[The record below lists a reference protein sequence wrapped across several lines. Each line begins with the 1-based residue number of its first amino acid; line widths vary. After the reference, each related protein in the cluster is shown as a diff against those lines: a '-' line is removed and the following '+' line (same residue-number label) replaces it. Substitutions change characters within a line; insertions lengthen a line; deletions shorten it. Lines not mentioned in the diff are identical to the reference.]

1 MGHHTIT
8 PKRNLSKLG
17 QATHIRPYL
26 LRNLEITHAN
36 QVWCT
41 DITYVLM
48 QMGYMYLTAVMD
60 VYSRLILA
68 WGISNTMEAG
78 WCKTVLEE
86 AIARFGVP
94 QIVNSDQGSQYTSD
108 LWTRYLEDERG
119 IKISMDGKGRALDN
133 RWIERFWRTIKR
145 NRLYL
150 YPSNTGLELHNQ
162 VDTYIRYYNQRNHQT
177 FKQKPMVR
185 YRESMELGLAS

>member
-1 MGHHTIT
+1 M
-8 PKRNLSKLG
+8 
-17 QATHIRPYL
+17 
-26 LRNLEITHAN
+26 
-36 QVWCT
+36 
-41 DITYVLM
+41 
-48 QMGYMYLTAVMD
+48 
-60 VYSRLILA
+60 
-68 WGISNTMEAG
+68 
-78 WCKTVLEE
+78 
-86 AIARFGVP
+86 
-94 QIVNSDQGSQYTSD
+94 NSDQGSQYTSE

-162 VDTYIRYYNQRNHQT
+162 VDTYIRYYNQRNHLT
-177 FKQKPMVR
+177 FEQKPMVR